1 MIAATQ
7 GSERHAWV
15 TGPLGEKVNAS
26 WGISGDGKTAFI
38 EMAAASGLELV
49 PAEKRDP
56 LVTTSRGTG
65 ELILPGAGERRD
77 KHYYR
82 HWR

>member
-1 MIAATQ
+1 MIAATRVLK
-7 GSERHAWV
+7 RHAWV
-15 TGPLGEKVNAS
+15 TGPLGEKANAS

-56 LVTTSRGTG
+56 LVTTTRHRRVN
-65 ELILPGAGERRD
+65 PAGAGERRD

>member
-7 GSERHAWV
+7 GSGTSRL
-15 TGPLGEKVNAS
+15 GYRPLGEKECQL
-26 WGISGDGKTAFI
+26 GISGDGKTAFI

-65 ELILPGAGERRD
+65 ELILRALERRD
-77 KHYYR
+77 KRYYR